1 MRPLRSFTSLLLC
14 LLLLLSFSGGAFA
27 AGPVLFDL
35 PVRVD
40 GTDGSVRSYEDAY
53 PGNYYLSLTDLS
65 ALFKGTAKQ
74 FRITCDAGSG
84 VFRVTTGQGPA
95 ASGGRA
101 GRSAGDAVSLS
112 IYRNRLYVDDRELR
126 YYTFRSGT
134 ELFMSL
140 ADVQLMLDLNA
151 EFDGDTLCFHTD
163 RPFSPDV
170 PALAD
175 EGYFDMFN
183 SVLVGDAE
191 TGDVLFSVSSGRP
204 VPVASLSKL
213 MTYLLVAEALQS
225 GQIRS
230 DDSVIISEEAARISR
245 SEDGVIRVG
254 ANAAYPLTELVGAML
269 LASSN
274 ECAQALAEHVAG
286 DANSFVAMM
295 NERAAQLGLRFT
307 HYYTPSGLPVYSRD
321 GMGAKL
327 QNRMSAI
334 DLFRLSQYLLTYFPE
349 ITDITSQK
357 MGKFEKLNYETY
369 NSNPL
374 VFNLEGVNGLK
385 TGSTNKAGSC
395 LVASLPVTVGEKTHT
410 LVVVVLGAEHANQ
423 RGQAAEMLL
432 RWARDYYA
440 VHGFAAG

>member
-1 MRPLRSFTSLLLC
+1 MKPLRSLTSLLVC
-14 LLLLLSFSGGAFA
+14 LLLLLSLSGGAFA
-27 AGPVLFDL
+27 AGPALFDL

-40 GTDGSVRSYEDAY
+40 GTDATVRAYEDAY
-53 PGNYYLSLTDLS
+53 PGNYYLSLTDLA
-65 ALFKGTAKQ
+65 ALLKGTPKQ
-74 FRITCDAGSG
+74 FRISCDTSTSS
-84 VFRVTTGQGPA
+84 FYVTTGQASA
-95 ASGGRA
+95 AAGGRA
-101 GRSAGDAVSLS
+101 GRSAGDAVSIS
-112 IYRNRLYVDDRELR
+112 IYRNRLYVNDREKR
-126 YYTFRSGT
+126 CYTFRSGT
-134 ELFMSL
+134 ELFMSV

-151 EFDGDTLCFHTD
+151 EFDGDRLCFATD

-175 EGYFDMFN
+175 GGYFDMFN
-183 SVLVGDAE
+183 SVLVGDAD
-191 TGDVLFSVSSGRP
+191 TGDLLFSLSAGRP

-225 GQIRS
+225 GRIHA
-230 DDSVIISEEAARISR
+230 DDSVLISEEAARISR
-245 SEDGVIRVG
+245 SEDGAIHMS

-274 ECAQALAEHVAG
+274 ESAQALAEHVAG
-286 DANSFVAMM
+286 DADSFVAMM

-307 HYYTPSGLPVYSRD
+307 RYYTPSGLPVYSRD

-327 QNRMSAI
+327 QNRMSAV

-349 ITDITSQK
+349 ITEITSQK

-395 LVASLPVTVGEKTHT
+395 LVASLPVTVGDRTHT
-410 LVVVVLGAEHANQ
+410 LVAVVLGAEHASQ

-432 RWARDYYA
+432 RWARDYYSE
-440 VHGFAAG
+440 HGFDAG